1 MKKYFILVIIGLTV
15 IGGGY
20 WWFNQST
27 VAALE
32 PAADTAVLVG
42 SGSIEAETV
51 AITAEL
57 GGRVVDLK
65 VDEGDL
71 VKAGQTLVEL
81 DKADLLAQ
89 QTQLE
94 VALARAKANL
104 ELVSAPPRPEDVA
117 TAEAQL
123 AQAETARD
131 GARLTWLR
139 IKELVNNP
147 HELEAK
153 INQAKAQVTQ
163 AEYNLEQAKV
173 NLKRLEI
180 GAEAAS
186 RSQTTVLGG
195 NEGLVQYEATQYQ
208 VQAAQTGIEMAEVA
222 LAGAQKQVEHLIQI
236 RDNPLPIIVQA
247 NAAEAS
253 YRQAEAA
260 VLAAQANLAAVKAGP
275 MAEDIDVAR
284 AQLREA
290 ETALATV
297 AVQLAKQTLSAPRA
311 GLISKNLVEV
321 GELASPGTMLLELSD
336 IETVDLTV
344 YIPET
349 QIGRVKLGQL
359 ARVTPDAY
367 PGQSFE
373 GVVSFIAHEAE
384 FTPKNVQTR
393 EERAN
398 LVFAV
403 KVTLDNADRRLRPG
417 MPADAE
423 ILLTS
428 EVGAATPSPVAEV
441 EIKPTLTPTRITA
454 TPTVRPTPTPAETVT
469 PQAKVVAWALNVRS
483 GPGLDQPVIAA
494 LSQGD
499 TVSILDTDSAT
510 GWLQVQ
516 LPDGQKTGWITGSAT
531 YVSVITDG
539 KPRAGSAEVNPT
551 PTVTATPVS
560 AESGQPIQVEIISAG
575 LNVRSG
581 PGADYPIVAT
591 LIEGYTVSV
600 TKVDPTTG
608 WLQVPLPG
616 SEQAGWISGDPA
628 YVIMVK

>member
-1 MKKYFILVIIGLTV
+1 MKNYIMLVIIGLVV

-32 PAADTAVLVG
+32 PAAVSMVLVG

-57 GGRVVDLK
+57 GGRVVEIN
-65 VDEGDL
+65 VNEGDQ

-89 QTQLE
+89 QTQLD
-94 VALARAKANL
+94 VALAKAEANL

-117 TAEAQL
+117 AAEAQL

-131 GARLTWLR
+131 GAKLTWLKFR
-139 IKELVNNP
+139 DLVNNP

-153 INQAKAQVTQ
+153 INQARAQVTQ
-163 AEYNLEQAKV
+163 AEHNLEQVKV

-186 RSQTTVLGG
+186 RSQATVLGG

-208 VQAAQTGIEMAEVA
+208 VQAARTGIEMAETA

-236 RDNPLPIIVQA
+236 RDNPLPLIVQA

-284 AQLREA
+284 TQVRETEA
-290 ETALATV
+290 ALATV
-297 AVQLAKQTLSAPRA
+297 EVQLAKQSLTAPRA
-311 GLISKNLVEV
+311 GLISQKLVEV
-321 GELASPGTMLLELSD
+321 GELASPGTTLLELSD

-367 PGQSFE
+367 PDQLFE

-384 FTPKNVQTR
+384 FTPKNVQTQ

-403 KVTLDNADRRLRPG
+403 KITLDNADRRLRPG

-428 EVGAATPSPVAEV
+428 EVGAATPSPVVEV
-441 EIKPTLTPTRITA
+441 ELKPTLTPTRITA

-483 GPGLDQPVIAA
+483 GPGIDQPVIAA

-499 TVSILDTDSAT
+499 TVPILDTDPAT

-591 LIEGYTVSV
+591 LLEGYTVSV
-600 TKVDPTTG
+600 TRVDPTTG

-616 SEQAGWISGDPA
+616 SEQDGWISGDPA
-628 YVIMVK
+628 YVVVK